1 MGTITEYV
9 DIDDAVEK
17 SEYALYFSIASRMID
32 ELIGEFD
39 DDDADDEEEE

>member
-1 MGTITEYV
+1 MPVSICISIFV
-9 DIDDAVEK
+9 
-17 SEYALYFSIASRMID
+17 FPSIASRMID